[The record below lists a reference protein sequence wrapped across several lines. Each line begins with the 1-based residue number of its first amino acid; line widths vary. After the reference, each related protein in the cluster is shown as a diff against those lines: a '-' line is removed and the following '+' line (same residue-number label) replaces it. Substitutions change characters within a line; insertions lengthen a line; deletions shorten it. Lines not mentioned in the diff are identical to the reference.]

1 MKKGNKRYFMYLR
14 RLSYLFSLFALGSF
28 AVLTNAQSA
37 VPDPQNIP
45 AVTVSTGSAEA
56 QAVRN
61 LAYQRLEKAL
71 AIYQKALQHPWPTLQ
86 SNEVL
91 AFARYDPAVAV
102 LRQRLC
108 ATQDLSET
116 ACLASPNLNYFD
128 EEVEEAV
135 VLFQERHGLIADGV
149 VGATTRYAL
158 NVSPQQRCHQIEVN
172 LKRWSRLIHLV
183 NPAYIWINVPDHR
196 LRLVKDHHAILTA
209 RVIVGKPSRQTPEIN
224 SKLTRIILN
233 PSWTVPPGIARK
245 DVIPQAMQDSD
256 YLTRHRIR
264 IFNRANQELD
274 PDEVDWLAVKKN
286 PSQYILRQD
295 PGPQNALGQIK
306 FEFANP
312 HLIYL
317 HDTPAK
323 ALFESEKRLFS
334 SGCVRLEDP
343 FDFLAALEELDPSLQ
358 QAAPR
363 IEAALESGRT
373 TVISLKQAIPIHL
386 TYITAWVDKTGV
398 LHFWD
403 DVYGRDPA
411 LPRNL
416 QRLANDLPQPL

>member
-1 MKKGNKRYFMYLR
+1 MYLHLC
-14 RLSYLFSLFALGSF
+14 RLKYPLSLLALWSF
-28 AVLTNAQSA
+28 AALTSAQSVISDA
-37 VPDPQNIP
+37 ENSP
-45 AVTVSTGSAEA
+45 AITVSASATET

-61 LAYQRLEKAL
+61 LAYQRLEKTL
-71 AIYQKALQHPWPTLQ
+71 AIYQKALQHPWPILQ
-86 SNEVL
+86 TRELL
-91 AFARYDPAVAV
+91 AFGDYDPAVAV

-108 ATQDLSET
+108 ATQDLNET

-128 EEVEEAV
+128 AEVEEAV
-135 VLFQERHGLIADGV
+135 ALFQERHGLIADGV
-149 VGATTRYAL
+149 VGASTRYAL
-158 NVSPQQRCHQIEVN
+158 NISPQQRYHQIEVN
-172 LKRWSRLIHLV
+172 LKRWSRLIHLA

-196 LRLVKDHHAILTA
+196 LRLVKDHQAILTA

-224 SKLTRIILN
+224 SKVTRIILN

-245 DVIPQAMQDSD
+245 DVIPKAMQDSD
-256 YLTRHRIR
+256 YLSRNQMR
-264 IFNRANQELD
+264 IFNRAHKQLD
-274 PDEVDWLAVKKN
+274 PDEVDWFAVQKN

-317 HDTPAK
+317 HDTPSK
-323 ALFESEKRLFS
+323 ALFEAEKRLFS

-343 FDFLAALEELDPSLQ
+343 FDFLVALEELDPTLEK
-358 QAAPR
+358 AAPR

-373 TVISLKQAIPIHL
+373 TIISLKQAIPIHL
-386 TYITAWVDKTGV
+386 TYITAWVDKAGV

-416 QRLANDLPQPL
+416 QKLANDLPQPI